1 MSHLVISEYGRFL
14 GKKSERLAIFEKGK
28 VVEEHPLRDLSQV
41 TIATM
46 GVSLST
52 DALAAC
58 TEFGIQVNFLTSSGK
73 PYAVVS
79 SPELT
84 GTVITR
90 REQLKAYDDE
100 RGVHLAKCFVAGK
113 INNQACLVKYYAKHR
128 RESDSYGELMDK
140 AKAIEALRV
149 AAKDVTGSHVDE
161 IRTALLNLE
170 GRAAAIYWPLVGR
183 IAVGEEFSGR
193 EHRGAADP
201 FNSCLNYGYG
211 ILYNQVWGSVVLA
224 GLEPFGGYLH
234 VDRPGK
240 PSLVLDLVEEFRA
253 PTVDR
258 AVVSLMVRGWR
269 PEVDD
274 EGGLTVDTRRTI
286 AGAVTERLE
295 GTERYDGKKWRLSQV
310 ILAQARSVATYVRRQ
325 GQYKPFHSTW

>member
-1 MSHLVISEYGRFL
+1 MSHLIISEYGRFL

-28 VVEEHPLRDLSQV
+28 VIEEYPLRDISQV
-41 TIATM
+41 TISTM
-46 GVSLST
+46 GVSLSA

-58 TEFGIQVNFLTSSGK
+58 TEFGIPINFLTSAGK

-113 INNQACLVKYYAKHR
+113 INNQACLIKYYAKHR
-128 RESDSYGELMDK
+128 RESDSYEELMDK
-140 AKAIEALRV
+140 AKAIESLK
-149 AAKDVTGSHVDE
+149 AAVKDVTGNQVDE
-161 IRTALLNLE
+161 IRTTLLNLE
-170 GRAAAIYWPLVGR
+170 GRAAAIYWPLVGQ

-193 EHRGAADP
+193 EHRGATDP

-224 GLEPFGGYLH
+224 GLEPFGGFLH

-253 PTVDR
+253 PSVDR

-269 PEVDD
+269 PEFDD
-274 EGGLTVDTRRTI
+274 DGGLTTDTRRTI
-286 AGAVTERLE
+286 AAAVTERLD
-295 GTERYDGKKWRLSQV
+295 GTERYEGKKWRLSQV
-310 ILAQARSVATYVRRQ
+310 ILAQSRSVASYVRRQ